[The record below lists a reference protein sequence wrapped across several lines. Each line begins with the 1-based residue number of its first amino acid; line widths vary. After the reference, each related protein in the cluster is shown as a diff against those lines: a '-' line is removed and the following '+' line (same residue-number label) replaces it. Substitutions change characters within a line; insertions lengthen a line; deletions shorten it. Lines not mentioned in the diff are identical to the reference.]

1 MKATNEINPNPLA
14 LLPLGVFISLFIAA
28 GIITGD
34 FYKLPMVVA
43 ILAAVTVALFMNR
56 KENLTSKVE
65 RFAKG
70 AGHPDIM
77 IMVFIYILAGA
88 FSEAAKGMGA
98 VESTVNLALTYFPQ
112 SFLVVGL
119 FIIAAFVSLSMGT
132 SMGTIA
138 ALGPIAAGI
147 SGETEIPVA
156 LAVAS
161 VIGGAM
167 FGDNLSFISDTTI
180 AAVRTQKTEML
191 DKFKTNFFIVL
202 PAALV
207 TAVILV
213 VLSLGMNSS
222 VEPKDF
228 SFVKM
233 LPYLGVLIAA
243 LAGLNVVAVLG
254 GGIVLT
260 GIIGIADGSFNVL
273 TFSQKMMD
281 GVSGMAELIVL
292 SILIGGMVE
301 LIKHNGGIQFLLN
314 AMTKNIRTKKGAE
327 YGIAGLVSATNL
339 SVANNTISI
348 ITAGPLAKN
357 IADEYGIDRR
367 KSASILDIFSCSV
380 QGLIPYGAQMLAGA
394 QLVKASP
401 ISILP
406 YTFYPMLTLVCGLLA
421 IAFGFPKF
429 KKKQHRDDETRS
441 VSLKEKVTNG

>member
-1 MKATNEINPNPLA
+1 MDLKDGAKGNPLA
-14 LLPLGVFISLFIAA
+14 LLPLLVFVALFILA
-28 GIITGD
+28 GVITGD

-43 ILAAVTVALFMNR
+43 VLVAVTVALFMNR

-70 AGHPDIM
+70 AGQTDIM

-98 VESTVNLALTYFPQ
+98 VESTVNVFLTYFPQ

-119 FIIAAFVSLSMGT
+119 FIIAAFVSISMGT

-202 PAALV
+202 PAAIV
-207 TAVILV
+207 TVI
-213 VLSLGMNSS
+213 VLFTISLGMDSAVN
-222 VEPKDF
+222 PKEF
-228 SFVKM
+228 SFVKL
-233 LPYLGVLIAA
+233 LPYIGVLVAA

-260 GIIGIADGSFNVL
+260 GIIGLADGSFNIL
-273 TFSQKMMD
+273 TFSQTMMK
-281 GVSGMAELIVL
+281 GISGMSELIIL
-292 SILIGGMVE
+292 SVLIGGMVE
-301 LIKHNGGIQFLLN
+301 IIKHNGGIAFLLN

-327 YGIAGLVSATNL
+327 FGIAGLVSATNF
-339 SVANNTISI
+339 STANNTISI

-357 IADEYGIDRR
+357 IADQYGIDKR

-401 ISILP
+401 LSILP
-406 YTFYPMLTLVCGLLA
+406 YTFYPMLTLLCGILA
-421 IAFGFPKF
+421 IAFGLPRF
-429 KKKQHRDDETRS
+429 KQKAGTRKAEGAELS
-441 VSLKEKVTNG
+441 ENYTN

>member
-1 MKATNEINPNPLA
+1 MKDGAKGNPLA
-14 LLPLGVFISLFIAA
+14 LLPLLVFVALFILA
-28 GIITGD
+28 GVITGD

-43 ILAAVTVALFMNR
+43 VLVAVTVALFMNR

-70 AGHPDIM
+70 AGQTDIM

-98 VESTVNLALTYFPQ
+98 VESTVNVFLTYFPQ

-119 FIIAAFVSLSMGT
+119 FIIAAFVSISMGT

-202 PAALV
+202 PAAIV
-207 TAVILV
+207 TVI
-213 VLSLGMNSS
+213 VLFTISLGMDSAVN
-222 VEPKDF
+222 PKEF
-228 SFVKM
+228 SFVKL
-233 LPYLGVLIAA
+233 LPYIGVLVAA

-260 GIIGIADGSFNVL
+260 GIIGLADGSFNIL
-273 TFSQKMMD
+273 TFSQTMMK
-281 GVSGMAELIVL
+281 GISGMSELIIL
-292 SILIGGMVE
+292 SVLIGGMVE
-301 LIKHNGGIQFLLN
+301 IIKHNGGIAFLLN

-327 YGIAGLVSATNL
+327 FGIAGLVSATNF
-339 SVANNTISI
+339 STANNTISI

-357 IADEYGIDRR
+357 IADQYGIDKR

-401 ISILP
+401 LSILP
-406 YTFYPMLTLVCGLLA
+406 YTFYPMLTLLCGILA
-421 IAFGFPKF
+421 IAFGLPRF
-429 KKKQHRDDETRS
+429 KQKAGTRKAEGAELS
-441 VSLKEKVTNG
+441 ENYTN

>member
-1 MKATNEINPNPLA
+1 MDLNNGTKRNPLA
-14 LLPLGVFISLFIAA
+14 LLPLLIFISLFILA
-28 GIITGD
+28 GVITGD

-43 ILAAVTVALFMNR
+43 ILVAVAVALFMNR

-119 FIIAAFVSLSMGT
+119 FIIAAFVSISMGT

-180 AAVRTQKTEML
+180 AAVRSQKTEML

-202 PAALV
+202 PAAIVTVIVLV
-207 TAVILV
+207 AI
-213 VLSLGMNSS
+213 SLGMDSA
-222 VEPKDF
+222 VEPKEF
-228 SFVKM
+228 SFVKL
-233 LPYLGVLIAA
+233 LPYIGVLIAA

-260 GIIGIADGSFNVL
+260 GVIGLADGSFNIL
-273 TFSQKMMD
+273 TFSQTMMK
-281 GVSGMAELIVL
+281 GISGMSELIIL
-292 SILIGGMVE
+292 SVLIGGMVE
-301 LIKHNGGIQFLLN
+301 LIKHNGGIAFLLN

-327 YGIAGLVSATNL
+327 FGIAGLVSATNL
-339 SVANNTISI
+339 STANNTISI

-357 IADEYGIDRR
+357 IADQYGIDKR

-401 ISILP
+401 LSILP
-406 YTFYPMLTLVCGLLA
+406 YTFYPMLTLLCGILA
-421 IAFGFPKF
+421 IAFGLPRLKPKAG
-429 KKKQHRDDETRS
+429 HRQAEAGEM
-441 VSLKEKVTNG
+441 KENYTN

>member
-1 MKATNEINPNPLA
+1 MKDGAKGNPLA
-14 LLPLGVFISLFIAA
+14 LLPLLVFVALFILA
-28 GIITGD
+28 GVITGD

-43 ILAAVTVALFMNR
+43 VLVAVTVALFMNR

-119 FIIAAFVSLSMGT
+119 FIIAAFVSISMGT

-202 PAALV
+202 PAAIV
-207 TAVILV
+207 TVI
-213 VLSLGMNSS
+213 VLFTISLGMDSAVN
-222 VEPKDF
+222 PKEF
-228 SFVKM
+228 SFVKL
-233 LPYLGVLIAA
+233 LPYIGVLVAA

-260 GIIGIADGSFNVL
+260 GIIGLADGSFNIL
-273 TFSQKMMD
+273 TFSQTMMK
-281 GVSGMAELIVL
+281 GISGMSELIIL
-292 SILIGGMVE
+292 SVLIGGMVE
-301 LIKHNGGIQFLLN
+301 IIKHNGGIAFLLN

-327 YGIAGLVSATNL
+327 FGIAGLVSATNF
-339 SVANNTISI
+339 STANNTISI

-357 IADEYGIDRR
+357 IADQYGIDKR

-401 ISILP
+401 LSILP
-406 YTFYPMLTLVCGLLA
+406 YTFYPMLTLLCGILA
-421 IAFGFPKF
+421 IAFGLPRF
-429 KKKQHRDDETRS
+429 KQKAGTRKTEGAELS
-441 VSLKEKVTNG
+441 ENYTN